1 LFRIVDVEYSWICL
15 LKGKPDFQG
24 RFEDFRTLE
33 KVWDLSDSF
42 RIEVEAF
49 LQTRSDDM
57 ENRKLR
63 LSREGHVDA
72 FPCSEVLRHVIT
84 REIHHIGQLSVWA
97 RELNRCRPI

>member
-1 LFRIVDVEYSWICL
+1 VGSVRL
-15 LKGKPDFQG
+15 
-24 RFEDFRTLE
+24 
-33 KVWDLSDSF
+33 F

-72 FPCSEVLRHVIT
+72 FPCSEVLRHVIAH
-84 REIHHIGQLSVWA
+84 EIHHIGQLSVWA
-97 RELNRCRPI
+97 RELGRKPVSAHLIGRGLLSGNER